1 MRSDVIF
8 QSSPWWILVC
18 LLVGAVYAFAMY
30 QPLPLPRLAGS
41 GATVGGFD
49 KRTTYGLAALRFVVV
64 SLLCFL
70 LLNPLIRSLRTITEK
85 PKVVLAI
92 DDSESMVSAGRP
104 ALNQS
109 LERLQQLR
117 ELLTEKGLD
126 VSVRTLGDT
135 VTTTDLTQIPF
146 TRRTSDLSGMLS
158 GIRADYEGRN
168 LTDVVLVSDGIFNQG
183 LSPTFGQYPFAV
195 QTIGLGDTIPKKD
208 IQLKGIIANRI
219 AYLGNQFPIQAEVT
233 SSGFQGRSATVVLRQ
248 NGRELSRQSISFAGT
263 AGAGGRNETFNQV
276 TFQTTASQKG
286 VQHYVVEILP
296 QPGEFSTRNNRQD
309 VYLDVID
316 GREKVLLL
324 ALTPHPDVKA
334 LRSILENNQNYE
346 LDIRILTGTPAEAT
360 ASADRPSANKT
371 YDLIILHQ
379 IPDNGGVG
387 NALLQQYLSKNT
399 PGVATPVLFIL
410 GNQSALGP
418 FNTSNPVMQITA
430 QSNQSDKA
438 TGVFNTDFKQL
449 NLDPARL
456 DILSKLPPLSVPY
469 GEFRLQP
476 GSEVVLW
483 QQVGSVRT
491 TKPLLAINL
500 AAGTPDRPRKTA
512 VLAGE
517 GLWLWR
523 LEEYAL
529 TDKQDVVDELI
540 QKVIQLISVKEDRRK
555 LRVYPIRNEFVA
567 GEKVIFETELYND
580 IYERLYDR
588 PVRLDIS
595 DEKGLTRT
603 FNYTPTASNS
613 RFEISRLPQGA
624 YRFRATVTAGGAP
637 GSNRAGGSATEQSSG
652 QFVVRDLQLE
662 ALKTTADHGLLR
674 QVAQQSGGQFY
685 SPGRVDDLV
694 KNLTSRPRPARLTS
708 TEAMDEIINW
718 RWLFFVVLT
727 LASVEWGLR
736 KFYGGY

>member
-1 MRSDVIF
+1 MRSDVVF

-30 QPLPLPRLAGS
+30 QPLPRLAGS
-41 GATVGGFD
+41 GSASGGTVGGVD
-49 KRTTYGLAALRFVVV
+49 KRMTYGLAALRFLVV

-70 LLNPLIRSLRTITEK
+70 LLNPLIRSLRTLTEK
-85 PKVVLAI
+85 PKVVLAV
-92 DDSESMVSAGRP
+92 DNSESVSAAGRP
-104 ALNQS
+104 VLNRS
-109 LERLQQLR
+109 LEGLQRLRQQ
-117 ELLTEKGLD
+117 LTEKGLD

-135 VTTTDLTQIPF
+135 VTTTDLVQIPF
-146 TRRTSDLSGMLS
+146 TQRKTDLSGLLS
-158 GIRADYEGRN
+158 GIRSDYEGRN

-195 QTIGLGDTIPKKD
+195 NTIGLGDTIPKRD
-208 IQLKGIIANRI
+208 VQLKGIVANRI
-219 AYLGNQFPIQAEVT
+219 AYLGNQFPVQAEIV
-233 SSGFQGRSATVVLRQ
+233 SNGFQGRTATVVLRQ
-248 NGRELSRQSISFAGT
+248 NGKELGRQSVTFAGR
-263 AGAGGRNETFNQV
+263 GDTFNQL
-276 TFQTTASQKG
+276 TFQTTATQKG
-286 VQHYVVEILP
+286 VQHYVVEVLP

-316 GREKVLLL
+316 GKEKVLLL
-324 ALTPHPDVKA
+324 ALTPHPDIKA
-334 LRSILENNQNYE
+334 LRSILEKNQNYE

-360 ASADRPSANKT
+360 PPADKT

-387 NALLQQYLSKNT
+387 NPLLQRYLGKNT
-399 PGVATPVLFIL
+399 PILFIL
-410 GNQSALGP
+410 GNQSSLGP
-418 FNTSNPVMQITA
+418 FNTSNSVMQVTA
-430 QSNQSDKA
+430 QPNQSDKV
-438 TGVFNTDFKQL
+438 TGVFNQDFKQL
-449 NLDPARL
+449 NLDPTRL
-456 DILSKLPPLSVPY
+456 ELLSKLPPLLAPY

-491 TKPLLAINL
+491 TKPLLALNI
-500 AAGTPDRPRKTA
+500 TSPRKTA

-517 GLWLWR
+517 GLWAWR

-529 TDKQDVVDELI
+529 TDKQEVVDELI

-580 IYERLYDR
+580 IYERVYDK
-588 PVRLDIS
+588 PVRLEIS

-603 FNYTPTASNS
+603 YNYTPTASNS
-613 RFEISRLPQGA
+613 RFEISRLPEGA
-624 YRFRATVTAGGAP
+624 YRFRASVTVGNKA
-637 GSNRAGGSATEQSSG
+637 EQSSG

-662 ALKTTADHGLLR
+662 ALNTTADHGLLR
-674 QVAQQSGGQFY
+674 QLSRQTGGQFY
-685 SPGRVDDLV
+685 SPNQVDDLV
-694 KNLTSRPRPARLTS
+694 RNLTNRSRPARLTS
-708 TEAMDEIINW
+708 TEEMDEIINW
-718 RWLFFVVLT
+718 RWLFFVVLA

>member
-1 MRSDVIF
+1 MNVTF

-30 QPLPLPRLAGS
+30 QPLPKLVG

-49 KRTTYGLAALRFVVV
+49 RRTTYGLAALRFIVV

-70 LLNPLIRSLRTITEK
+70 LLNPLIRSLRTFTEK
-85 PKVVLAI
+85 PKVVLAV
-92 DDSESMVSAGRP
+92 DNSESVAAAGRP
-104 ALNQS
+104 ALNRT
-109 LERLQQLR
+109 LAGLQQIRQQLVD
-117 ELLTEKGLD
+117 KGLD
-126 VSVRTLGDT
+126 VSVRTLSDT
-135 VTTTDLTQIPF
+135 VTDADLTQIPF
-146 TRRTSDLSGMLS
+146 TRRTTDLSGLLAS
-158 GIRADYEGRN
+158 VRSDYEGRN

-195 QTIGLGDTIPKKD
+195 QTVGLGDTIPKRD
-208 IQLKGIIANRI
+208 IQLKGITVNRI
-219 AYLGNQFPIQAEVT
+219 AYLGNQFPVQAEVV
-233 SSGFQGRSATVVLRQ
+233 SNGFQGRTATVVLRQ
-248 NGRELSRQSISFAGT
+248 NGKELGRQSVSF
-263 AGAGGRNETFNQV
+263 GRNDTFNQL
-276 TFQTTASQKG
+276 TFQATATQKG
-286 VQHYVVEILP
+286 VQHYVVEVLP

-316 GREKVLLL
+316 GKEKVLLL
-324 ALTPHPDVKA
+324 ALSPHPDIKA
-334 LRSILENNQNYE
+334 LRSILEKNQNYE

-360 ASADRPSANKT
+360 ASADRTPADKT

-387 NALLQQYLSKNT
+387 NALIQRYLTKN
-399 PGVATPVLFIL
+399 TPVLFVL
-410 GNQSALGP
+410 GNQSSIGP
-418 FNTSNPVMQITA
+418 FNTSNSVMQVTA
-430 QSNQSDKA
+430 QPNQSDKV
-438 TGVFNTDFKQL
+438 TGVFNPEFRQL
-449 NLDPARL
+449 NLDQERL
-456 DILSKLPPLSVPY
+456 TLLAKLPPMLVPY

-483 QQVGSVRT
+483 QQVGNVRT
-491 TKPLLAINL
+491 TKPLLALNVT
-500 AAGTPDRPRKTA
+500 GPRKTA

-517 GLWLWR
+517 GLWGWR

-529 TDKQDVVDELI
+529 TDKQDVVDELV

-580 IYERLYDR
+580 IYERVYDK
-588 PVRLDIS
+588 PVRLEIS

-603 FNYTPTASNS
+603 YNYTPTTTNS
-613 RFEISRLPQGA
+613 RFEISRLPEGA
-624 YRFRATVTAGGAP
+624 YRFRASVTVN
-637 GSNRAGGSATEQSSG
+637 NRAEQSAG

-662 ALKTTADHGLLR
+662 ALNTTADHGLLR
-674 QVAQQSGGQFY
+674 QLAQQTGGQFY
-685 SPGRVDDLV
+685 GPNRVDELV
-694 KNLTSRPRPARLTS
+694 RNLTSQSRPARLTS
-708 TEAMDEIINW
+708 NEEMNEIINW

-727 LASVEWGLR
+727 MVAVEWGLR

>member
-1 MRSDVIF
+1 MNFVF
-8 QSSPWWILVC
+8 QSSLWWILVC

-30 QPLPLPRLAGS
+30 QPLPRLVRSGMAGS

-49 KRTTYGLAALRFVVV
+49 KRTTYGLAALRFGVV

-70 LLNPLIRSLRTITEK
+70 LLNPLIRSLRTLTEK

-92 DDSESMVSAGRP
+92 DNSESVAAAGRT

-126 VSVRTLGDT
+126 VAVRTLGDT
-135 VTTTDLTQIPF
+135 VTTTDLTQVPF
-146 TRRTSDLSGMLS
+146 TRRSTDLSGMLS
-158 GIRADYEGRN
+158 AIRQDYEGRN

-195 QTIGLGDTIPKKD
+195 HTVGLGDTIPKRD
-208 IQLKGIIANRI
+208 VQLRGIVANRI
-219 AYLGNQFPIQAEVT
+219 AYLGNQFPVRAEIV
-233 SSGFQGRSATVVLRQ
+233 SNGFQGRNATVVLRQ
-248 NGRELSRQSISFAGT
+248 NGRELGRQSVNL
-263 AGAGGRNETFNQV
+263 GRNETYNQV
-276 TFQTTASQKG
+276 TFQATATQKG
-286 VQHYVVEILP
+286 VQHYVVEVLP

-316 GREKVLLL
+316 GKEKVLLL
-324 ALTPHPDVKA
+324 ALAPHPDIRA
-334 LRSILENNQNYE
+334 LRSILERNQNYE
-346 LDIRILTGTPAEAT
+346 LDIRVLTGTPAEA
-360 ASADRPSANKT
+360 APPADKA

-379 IPDNGGVG
+379 IPDNGSVG
-387 NALLQQYLSKNT
+387 NPLVQKYLVKN
-399 PGVATPVLFIL
+399 TPVLFIL

-418 FNTSNPVMQITA
+418 FNTSNPVVQVAA
-430 QSNQSDKA
+430 QANQSDKV
-438 TGVFNTDFKQL
+438 TGFFNPDFKQL

-456 DILSKLPPLSVPY
+456 ELLAKLPPMSVPY
-469 GEFRLQP
+469 GEFRLQA

-483 QQVGSVRT
+483 QQVGNVRT
-491 TKPLLAINL
+491 TKPLLALNL
-500 AAGTPDRPRKTA
+500 TGSRKTA

-523 LEEYAL
+523 LEEFAL
-529 TDKQDVVDELI
+529 TDKQEVVDELM

-580 IYERLYDR
+580 IYERVYDR
-588 PVRLDIS
+588 PVRLEIG
-595 DEKGLTRT
+595 DEKGLTRSY
-603 FNYTPTASNS
+603 NYTPTAANS
-613 RFEISRLPQGA
+613 RFEISRLPEGA
-624 YRFRATVTAGGAP
+624 YRYRATV
-637 GSNRAGGSATEQSSG
+637 SLNNRAEQSAG

-662 ALKTTADHGLLR
+662 ALNTTADHGMLR
-674 QVAQQSGGQFY
+674 QLATQTGGQFY
-685 SPGRVDDLV
+685 GPNRVDDLV
-694 KNLTSRPRPARLTS
+694 RTLTGRPRPARLTS
-708 TEAMDEIINW
+708 TEEMNELINW
-718 RWLFFVVLT
+718 RWLFFVVL
-727 LASVEWGLR
+727 ARAGVEWGLR